1 MISIDNVSFGY
12 GEAQETLSRVSAD
25 IAPGECVLLCG
36 ASGCGKT
43 TVTKLING
51 LIPAFTP
58 GCRLEGRVEVDGLDP
73 GTTPMYEL
81 ARKVGS
87 VFQNPKS
94 QFFNLDTDS
103 ELAFGLENE
112 GRPPEEIRKRVS
124 DTVDALHLQELQAR
138 NIFSLSGGQKQLLAF
153 GSVYAMGPEI
163 FVLDEPTAN
172 LDQDAIAR
180 LHDQIAGLKR
190 QGRTVVIAEH
200 RLYFL
205 TDLIDRALYL
215 RDGVLE
221 RTFTRKQFF
230 ALTDGER
237 EALGL
242 RTLIPAGC
250 TLPAA
255 APAGAKEGLS
265 VEGLTCAYRKEP
277 PVFQALSFSARPEE
291 VVAITGPNG
300 VGKTTLSRCL
310 CGLIRE
316 QAGQIALNGRPL
328 NRKKRQKAAFCV
340 MQDVNHQLFS
350 DSVWGECRM
359 SAPDVPDSSL
369 KGVLDSLHL
378 LPFRERH
385 PMSLSGGQK
394 QRLAVATAL
403 LSEKPILI
411 FDEPTSGLD
420 YARMVEVSGVI
431 RSLAQQGRIV
441 LVVTH
446 DQEFL
451 QRACDRVLR
460 L

>member
-12 GEAQETLSRVSAD
+12 GEAQETLSQVSAA

-221 RTFTRKQFF
+221 RTFTREQFC
-230 ALTDGER
+230 ALTDRER

-242 RTLIPAGC
+242 RTLIPADC

-277 PVFQALSFSARPEE
+277 PVFQALSFSARPGE

-328 NRKKRQKAAFCV
+328 NRKERQKAAFCV

-359 SAPDVPDSSL
+359 SAPDAPDSSL